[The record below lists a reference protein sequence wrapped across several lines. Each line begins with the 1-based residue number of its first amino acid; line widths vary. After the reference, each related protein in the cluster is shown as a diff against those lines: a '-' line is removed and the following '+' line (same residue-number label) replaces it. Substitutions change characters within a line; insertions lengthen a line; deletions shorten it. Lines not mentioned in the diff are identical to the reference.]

1 MKIAVEWLLE
11 FVPAAAETEISV
23 LADTLTM
30 GGLEVESV
38 SADGATIEIKAT
50 PNRGDCLS
58 AIGVAREL
66 AALRGLPLPLPVSV
80 SLPEPDPQPASQTD
94 PDPQCLAVRID
105 APDLCGRFAGRIV
118 RGIDARAETPEWMKR
133 RLEQSGQRPVSALV
147 DISNYVMFE
156 TGQPTHVFDRSRL
169 PGELHLR
176 WARPGETIALL
187 DGQTITLDPYYG
199 VVADDAGPQAIAGIM
214 GGAATAVTLDTTEV
228 VLEAAFWRPEAIQG
242 RARRLNFTTE
252 AAHRFERGVDFQRTA
267 DALERLTQLVV
278 EICGTAATRIGP
290 VVNAIT
296 TLPEREPVSMRL
308 DRLRR
313 ILGVALSSI
322 QVERC
327 FDRLGF
333 PWQRDGNVFR
343 VTPPSY
349 RFDLQIEV
357 DLIEEVARVYGYDNI
372 PSEPPRSRARMR
384 VRPEGRRT
392 AHALRHDLARAGYQ
406 ELINFSFVPEAWEAD
421 FGADPAATIRLLNP
435 IAQQHAVMRSHLLG
449 GLIANLRYNLNR
461 QATRVCTFEVG
472 SVFARAPKDVD
483 PLASPQAVSGVW
495 QERHLAALAYGP
507 AEPEQWGIVPRPVD
521 LFDLKGDLERLLL
534 PREARFAAAQHPA
547 FHPGRCAR
555 ITLGERPLGWIGEL
569 HPRLCEAFE
578 LPAAP
583 ILFEIA
589 VEPVLDIGVP
599 LALDIPR
606 FPALV
611 RDIAVLVDAAAPAGA
626 ILDDL
631 RACAQQEG
639 LAPSTDPLVT
649 VPLASVRSVGLFDV
663 FVRKP
668 STENGNALLIK
679 EKSLAF
685 RVVLQDTRRSLTDSD
700 ADEICAALRSL
711 LQQRWG
717 ARVRQ

>member
-11 FVPAAAETEISV
+11 FVPAAAGTDVAV
-23 LADTLTM
+23 LADALTM

-58 AIGVAREL
+58 AVGVAREL
-66 AALRGLPLPLPVSV
+66 AALRGLPLRAPERAPHPENDPQ
-80 SLPEPDPQPASQTD
+80 SLP
-94 PDPQCLAVRID
+94 VRID
-105 APDLCGRFAGRIV
+105 APDLCGRFAGRV
-118 RGIDARAETPEWMKR
+118 LRGLDARAETPDWMKR

-156 TGQPTHVFDRSRL
+156 TGQPTHVFDLARL
-169 PGELHLR
+169 QGGLQVR

-187 DGQTITLDPYYG
+187 NEQTVTLDEQFG
-199 VVADDAGPQAIAGIM
+199 VVADEAGAQAIAGIM
-214 GGAATAVTLDTTEV
+214 GGAATSVTLETTDV

-252 AAHRFERGVDFQRTA
+252 AAHRFERGVDFQRTVA
-267 DALERLTQLVV
+267 ALERLTQLAV
-278 EICGTAATRIGP
+278 EICGTAETRVGP
-290 VVNAIT
+290 VTDHVT
-296 TLPEREPVSMRL
+296 ELPGRNPVSMRL
-308 DRLRR
+308 ERLRR

-327 FDRLGF
+327 FERLGF
-333 PWQRDGNVFR
+333 PWRRDGNVFR

-357 DLIEEVARVYGYDNI
+357 DLIEEVARIYGYDNI
-372 PSEPPRSRARMR
+372 PAEPPRSRAQMR
-384 VRPEGRRT
+384 VRPEGRRA
-392 AHALRHDLARAGYQ
+392 AHALRRDLAQAGYQ
-406 ELINFSFVPEAWEAD
+406 ELVNFSFVPEAWEVD
-421 FGADPAATIRLLNP
+421 FGADPAGAVRLLNP

-449 GLIANLRYNLNR
+449 GLVGNLRYNLNR
-461 QATRVCTFEVG
+461 QATRVRTFELG
-472 SVFARAPKDVD
+472 AVFTRAPKPDD
-483 PLASPQAVSGVW
+483 ATGAPQAVPGVF
-495 QERHLAALAYGP
+495 QEQRLAALAYGP
-507 AEPEQWGIVPRPVD
+507 AEHEQWGIAPRPVD
-521 LFDLKGDLERLLL
+521 VFDVKGDLERLLNPL
-534 PREARFAAAQHPA
+534 TAKFTADRHPA
-547 FHPGRCAR
+547 LHPGRCAR
-555 ITLGERPLGWIGEL
+555 VTLGDRPLGWIGEL

-589 VEPVLDIGVP
+589 VAPVLEIGVP
-599 LALDIPR
+599 VAQEVPR

-611 RDIAVLVDAAAPAGA
+611 RDIAVLVDAAAPAGQ

-631 RACAQQEG
+631 RACARQDG
-639 LAPSTDPLVT
+639 
-649 VPLASVRSVGLFDV
+649 SVRSAVRSVDLFDV
-663 FVRKP
+663 FVPKP
-668 STENGNALLIK
+668 SAASDKALLIK

-685 RVVLQDTRRSLTDSD
+685 RVILQDTRRSLTDSD
-700 ADEICAALRSL
+700 ADEARAALLSF
-711 LQQRWG
+711 LQHRWG